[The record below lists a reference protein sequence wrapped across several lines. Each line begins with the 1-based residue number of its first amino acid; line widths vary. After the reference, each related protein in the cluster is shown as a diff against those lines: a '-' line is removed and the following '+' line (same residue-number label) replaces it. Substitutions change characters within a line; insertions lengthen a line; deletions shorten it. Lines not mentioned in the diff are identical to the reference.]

1 MRGLLFAAVVA
12 CVLPI
17 AAAPTASATPVSTPP
32 PYVDHVEW
40 AKWGDLS
47 SLRVYPT
54 AAGRDMSARPG
65 SRPLADEAWSEVLT
79 GGMLD
84 PQGQPKDY
92 FGALLS
98 HRLLRYASGPL
109 HLVLLVTSLRLASKD
124 RGARALLA
132 LQAGGIALA
141 LAGRRFNRMPLANAA
156 WYYVVVNAASVA
168 GLARVLSRGPDT
180 TWAPDR
186 ETR

>member
-79 GGMLD
+79 LSPDAAIAGMSEQFICHWQFAELIEPGKISWNLEPWRPVVSDEEMVTTGCNPGGTEE
-84 PQGQPKDY
+84 P
-92 FGALLS
+92 F
-98 HRLLRYASGPL
+98 
-109 HLVLLVTSLRLASKD
+109 
-124 RGARALLA
+124 
-132 LQAGGIALA
+132 
-141 LAGRRFNRMPLANAA
+141 
-156 WYYVVVNAASVA
+156 
-168 GLARVLSRGPDT
+168 
-180 TWAPDR
+180 
-186 ETR
+186 